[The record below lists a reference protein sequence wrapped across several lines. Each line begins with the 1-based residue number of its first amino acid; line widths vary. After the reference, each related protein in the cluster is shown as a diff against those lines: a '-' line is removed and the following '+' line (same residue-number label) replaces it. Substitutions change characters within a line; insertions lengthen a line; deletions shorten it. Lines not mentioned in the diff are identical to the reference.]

1 MANTIVQKLH
11 INEKDSL
18 LIINAPPEF
27 KKNIGALPAGTKV
40 ITSGKDYNQVHWFV
54 QNKAQML
61 KEMKKVLGLLKEN
74 VILWIYYPKG
84 TSKLQTDLTRD
95 KGWEEL
101 LAHGDKLTW
110 ISLISFDETWSVFG
124 CRLKTEADLKK
135 EAKPKEEREVFK
147 YVNPKTKAVSLPDD
161 LAAILKKH
169 KKEAGLFEALSF
181 TNKKEYIEWVV
192 TAKRE
197 ETRNERL
204 NGTIERLGKG
214 WKNPANR

>member
-1 MANTIVQKLH
+1 MANTIAEKLR
-11 INEKDSL
+11 IKEKDAL
-18 LIINAPPEF
+18 LPVNAPAEF
-27 KKNIGALPAGTKV
+27 KKNLGKLPTGAK
-40 ITSGKDYNQVHWFV
+40 IISSGKEYNQVHWFV
-54 QNKAQML
+54 QNKVQML
-61 KEMKKVLGLLKEN
+61 KEMKKVLALLKEN

-95 KGWEEL
+95 KGWEDL

-110 ISLISFDETWSVFG
+110 ISLISFDNTWSVFG
-124 CRLKTEADLKK
+124 CRIKTEADRKK
-135 EAKPKEEREVFK
+135 EAKPNEEREVFK
-147 YVNPKTKAVSLPDD
+147 YVNPKTKEVTLPDD
-161 LAAILKKH
+161 LAAIFKNN
-169 KKEAGLFEALSF
+169 KKEAGLFESLSF

-204 NGTIERLGKG
+204 KGTIERLGKG

>member
-1 MANTIVQKLH
+1 MANTIAQKLR
-11 INEKDSL
+11 IKDKDSL
-18 LIINAPPEF
+18 LTVNAPSEF
-27 KKNIGALPAGTKV
+27 KKNLGVLPAGAKIINT
-40 ITSGKDYNQVHWFV
+40 GKDYNQVHWFV
-54 QNKAQML
+54 LNKAQML
-61 KEMKKVLGLLKEN
+61 KEMKKVLGLLKDN

-84 TSKLQTDLTRD
+84 SSKLQTDLTRD
-95 KGWEEL
+95 KGWEDL
-101 LAHGDKLTW
+101 LAHSDKLTW
-110 ISLISFDETWSVFG
+110 ISLISFDDTWSVFG
-124 CRLKTEADLKK
+124 CRLKTETDRKK

-147 YVNPKTKAVSLPDD
+147 YVNPKTKEVTLPDD
-161 LAAILKKH
+161 LEAILKKN

-204 NGTIERLGKG
+204 KGTIERLGKG